1 MKQRNSTQL
10 SLSGWQKLRA
20 PLPPI
25 HSNDV
30 RSSALWISRLLLL
43 TLFSFMT
50 SCQSPSTQNTKAL
63 SEVPSEADLKNATT
77 LKEGDV
83 VSVSF
88 ETMTNLNS
96 THKLTIDGL
105 ITMPLV
111 GKIKALGKTPSELE
125 ANIEALYEPKLQAKE
140 TVIVRLMSSTAVI
153 YVTGAV
159 VRPSKVP
166 LERPMTVLEAVIE
179 VGGPD
184 PNRAKLTEVL
194 VLRLDN
200 GRRVRHVLNLKNML
214 NGKEPSLFY
223 LEPFDVIY
231 VPEKA
236 FNF

>member
-1 MKQRNSTQL
+1 MKQRNPTQL

-20 PLPPI
+20 PLPLI

-153 YVTGAV
+153 YL
-159 VRPSKVP
+159 KVFSS
-166 LERPMTVLEAVIE
+166 
-179 VGGPD
+179 
-184 PNRAKLTEVL
+184 
-194 VLRLDN
+194 
-200 GRRVRHVLNLKNML
+200 
-214 NGKEPSLFY
+214 SL
-223 LEPFDVIY
+223 
-231 VPEKA
+231 
-236 FNF
+236 